1 MGNYAS
7 RNIEHGNGW
16 ECPSC
21 TRFIVAGLD
30 CCPNCG
36 EMPSGSIYRS
46 SSSSTSSIEYDSGE
60 NPAFAALLNL
70 VGMAVAIITFF
81 VSSLGSHT
89 LNLVM
94 VVPCGVALWLTANRT
109 EERVLERL
117 RDVRRWNGKKDK
129 KISLFGLFL
138 YGVMLMLSAI
148 AYYRIAITF
157 ASSFNIMLAPLLV
170 SAWKLFKRTL
180 DLIKT
185 KKKLKRARVKLGS
198 RGRRVR
204 GFSIFLY
211 GAIFVFSAIAF
222 FAIS

>member
-16 ECPSC
+16 ECPGC

-30 CCPNCG
+30 YCPNCG
-36 EMPSGSIYRS
+36 EMPSGNTYSS
-46 SSSSTSSIEYDSGE
+46 SSSSTSSIEYDSDE
-60 NPAFAALLNL
+60 NPAFTALLNL

-89 LNLVM
+89 LNFVI
-94 VVPCGVALWLTANRT
+94 VIPCGVTLWLTTNRT
-109 EERVLERL
+109 EERVLARI

-138 YGVMLMLSAI
+138 YGVMLTLSFI

-157 ASSFNIMLAPLLV
+157 GSSFNIMLVPLLV
-170 SAWKLFKRTL
+170 SAWRLFKHTL
-180 DLIKT
+180 DFVKT
-185 KKKLKRARVKLGS
+185 KKKIRGKLGH